1 MHAMGTCSR
10 YVARYAASSSFRANL
25 KIPARGVVAPTLMLV
40 AVRAS
45 APVCGKPFSSGATML
60 TQPWPQ
66 SSLFGLNGCPR
77 LSASRSA
84 MREQSRLSIAATK
97 TMAAVK

>member
-1 MHAMGTCSR
+1 MP
-10 YVARYAASSSFRANL
+10 ASGL
-25 KIPARGVVAPTLMLV
+25 IAPTLMLV

-45 APVCGKPFSSGATML
+45 APVCGKPLSSGTTIC

-84 MREQSRLSIAATK
+84 MREQSRLSIAETK
-97 TMAAVK
+97 TIASGEVDEVDRPAAAVSAAGQRRRR